1 MVIRANIRR
10 FITLMVHMY
19 TYVVHEVKIPTHIF
33 VNEGAD
39 VHVALP
45 LAFTFNFLV
54 SRCIVTYLLILKS
67 DKRS

>member
-1 MVIRANIRR
+1 
-10 FITLMVHMY
+10 MY